1 MKVRRAR
8 ASCSGE
14 LRNGDLCSNRSA
26 ALAARW
32 RCPRLALVLRL
43 IAVGTIIERGVPAL
57 SCRRAFSSSPSDS
70 GGRPAL
76 HLLRHI
82 RTFVRANVF
91 VRSSDFDFKT
101 KLIIFRMLS
110 SYMYNFKNKNKPFLE
125 RPKTKSVVRSPR
137 VIFAFNNKSYDF
149 LTIASQQ
156 V

>member
-14 LRNGDLCSNRSA
+14 LRNGDLCCNRSA

-57 SCRRAFSSSPSDS
+57 SWRRAFSSSPSDS

-76 HLLRHI
+76 VLLRHI
-82 RTFVRANVF
+82 RIIVCADIFL
-91 VRSSDFDFKT
+91 RSSDCNFKT
-101 KLIIFRMLS
+101 KLMIFRIL
-110 SYMYNFKNKNKPFLE
+110 
-125 RPKTKSVVRSPR
+125 
-137 VIFAFNNKSYDF
+137 
-149 LTIASQQ
+149 
-156 V
+156 